1 MMHFEMLEFAIAV
14 EYPTRKTGSHP
25 RRRVA
30 IRHIVL
36 WLVPCLLA
44 LGIVLFRQPS
54 DSNHFIVGQIKST
67 AAYSSPIMQ
76 DDCRSD
82 SVIIRNAVEEL
93 LFSDGHDGLGGY
105 LEYLG
110 DSGSYLVADVLNQM
124 SDIEVHFGTLES
136 LVCDI
141 IAGMVLALGGENDGE
156 THRAVVRALNRSGLD
171 PKGYSLSAVLRSMG
185 DMTGGIDSE
194 RDALRVLDNVRE
206 ALSSSRTAHIRLP

>member
-1 MMHFEMLEFAIAV
+1 MHFEMLEFAIAV

-25 RRRVA
+25 RRRVS

-36 WLVPCLLA
+36 WLGPCLLV
-44 LGIVLFRQPS
+44 LGIVFSRQPIDS
-54 DSNHFIVGQIKST
+54 DHSIQSQTEST
-67 AAYSSPIMQ
+67 AAYSSSFVQ
-76 DDCRSD
+76 DDYRSD

-93 LFSDGHDGLGGY
+93 LFSDGHDGFGGY

-110 DSGSYLVADVLNQM
+110 DSGSYLVTDVLSQM
-124 SDIEVHFGTLES
+124 SNIEVHFGTLES

-156 THRAVVRALNRSGLD
+156 THRAVVGALNRSGLD

-185 DMTGGIDSE
+185 DMTGVIDSE